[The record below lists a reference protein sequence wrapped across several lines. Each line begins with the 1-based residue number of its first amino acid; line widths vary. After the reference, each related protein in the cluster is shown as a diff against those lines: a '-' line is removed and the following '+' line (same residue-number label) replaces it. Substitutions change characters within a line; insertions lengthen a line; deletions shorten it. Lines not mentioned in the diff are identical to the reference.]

1 LGDSGTL
8 GLFSGLNVVAFVL
21 VFLLVEETKRRSLEE
36 LDLIF
41 AVSKREF
48 MSFQIKSYLPWW
60 FSTYIFGDDY
70 PKPEL
75 YKDLV
80 WGTGE
85 GEHLPAWSG
94 GIWDIG
100 QRNTEP
106 VEIGESHVA
115 IEQPLTT
122 ELPVVQNA
130 AP

>member
-1 LGDSGTL
+1 M
-8 GLFSGLNVVAFVL
+8 
-21 VFLLVEETKRRSLEE
+21 EE